1 MTKYKIT
8 LYICPTIQQQHKRNN
23 KKREMIQNLETEF
36 LTAEDAAKLLGISK
50 QTFHRLH
57 STKLPSLNIS
67 KDKKYPKG
75 EVIKYLNSLIQ
86 PATRPL
92 EANI

>member
-1 MTKYKIT
+1 M
-8 LYICPTIQQQHKRNN
+8 NN
-23 KKREMIQNLETEF
+23 NLETEF

-57 STKLPSLNIS
+57 STRIPSLDIS

-75 EVIKYLNSLIQ
+75 KILEYMNSLIQ
-86 PATRPL
+86 PAARPL
-92 EANI
+92 EAKV

>member
-1 MTKYKIT
+1 MKRP
-8 LYICPTIQQQHKRNN
+8 LYICPTIQQQHKNN
-23 KKREMIQNLETEF
+23 YKKREMIQNLETEF

-86 PATRPL
+86 PAARPL

>member
-1 MTKYKIT
+1 MNTNI
-8 LYICPTIQQQHKRNN
+8 
-23 KKREMIQNLETEF
+23 ETEF

-57 STKLPSLNIS
+57 STRLPSINIS

-75 EVIKYLNSLIQ
+75 ELLKYLNSLIQ
-86 PATRPL
+86 PAARPL